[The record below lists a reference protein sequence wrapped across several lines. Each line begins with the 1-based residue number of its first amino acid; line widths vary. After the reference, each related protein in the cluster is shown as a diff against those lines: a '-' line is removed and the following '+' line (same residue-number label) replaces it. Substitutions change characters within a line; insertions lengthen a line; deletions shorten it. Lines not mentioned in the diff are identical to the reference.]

1 MASCNINDGG
11 PSGFA
16 AGIRCTVEG
25 VSSPQ
30 MLILTEAINQLNVML
45 KACEYKGSNCC

>member
-1 MASCNINDGG
+1 MASCNINDVN

-16 AGIRCTVEG
+16 AGIQYTVEG

-30 MLILTEAINQLNVML
+30 MLILTEAVNQPNVTL
-45 KACEYKGSNCC
+45 KACECKDSNCC